1 MAIQGLRNTTS
12 FDTPNGRRPQNFR
25 ETILMMYPNSGDI
38 QKAPLTALTALMK
51 SESTND
57 PVYHWFTK
65 QLQDRRLKLG
75 ADLPAVVA
83 GGTGDAGDIVTIT
96 IDTSFA
102 NSFSVV
108 EGTLLMVEQTNEV
121 LYVNSTPTAAGQVS
135 VIRGFTQTPGSA
147 VVAVD
152 YDGAGINPY
161 LVIIGTAF
169 EEGSMAPDP
178 TSFDPVELF
187 NQCQIFRGT
196 YGITGTAAA
205 TKTRTGNESGELK
218 REGLENYSI
227 DMERGLWFG
236 QKTTTQRNG
245 QPLRTTNGVL
255 AQIPNTQKWTPP
267 GGALSYDWFVSKS
280 RDLFRYGSQEKMA
293 FIGGTA
299 LTAIAEMVRKNGE
312 GQYKLDESVS
322 EYGMKGIRRLH
333 TPTGTL
339 VLKVH
344 PLFSQMVGGSNGGT
358 AFTSMDNAMVVLDM
372 SNLRYRYLE
381 GRDVSFQRDLQ
392 LPGQDAKFDGWIGE
406 CGLEMHHPYTHAMIS
421 GITSGVK
428 DA

>member
-12 FDTPNGRRPQNFR
+12 FDAPSGRRPQNFR
-25 ETILMMYPNSGDI
+25 EGILMLYPNSGDI
-38 QKAPLTALTALMK
+38 QKAPLTALTAVMK

-57 PVYHWFTK
+57 PVFHWFTK
-65 QLQDRRLKLG
+65 QLQDRRLKLA
-75 ADLPAVVA
+75 ADLPAVSA
-83 GGTGDAGDIVTIT
+83 GAAGDAGDIVTVT
-96 IDTSFA
+96 IDADFA

-121 LYVNSTPTAAGQVS
+121 LYVNTTPTASGTIS
-135 VIRGFTQTPGSA
+135 VIRGFTQTPGTA
-147 VVAVD
+147 VAGVD
-152 YDGAGINPY
+152 YDGSAINPY

-169 EEGSMAPDP
+169 EEGSAAPDP

-187 NQCQIFRGT
+187 NQTQIFRGT

-236 QKTTTQRNG
+236 QKTTTIRNG
-245 QPLRTTNGVL
+245 QPLRTTAGVL

-267 GGALSYDWFVSKS
+267 SGAITYEWLVSKS
-280 RDLFRYGSQEKMA
+280 RDLFRYGSSEKMA

-299 LTAIAEMVRKNGE
+299 LTAIAEMVRKNGDA
-312 GQYKLDESVS
+312 QYSLSESVS

-333 TPTGTL
+333 TPTGTI

-344 PLFSQMVGGSNGGT
+344 PLFSQMVGGTNGGG

-372 SNLRYRYLE
+372 ANIKYRYLE
-381 GRDVSFQRDLQ
+381 GRDVKFEKDLQ
-392 LPGQDAKFDGWIGE
+392 LPGVDAKQDGWIGE
-406 CGLEMHHPYTHAMIS
+406 CGLELHHPYTHSIIT
-421 GITSGVK
+421 GITSGAK